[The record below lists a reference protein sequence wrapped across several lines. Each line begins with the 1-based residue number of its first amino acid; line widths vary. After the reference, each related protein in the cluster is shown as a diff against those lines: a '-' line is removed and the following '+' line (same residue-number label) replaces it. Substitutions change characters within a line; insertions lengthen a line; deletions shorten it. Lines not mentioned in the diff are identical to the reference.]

1 MSDNHEPENNPALT
15 PDHLGLEPGKR
26 VQGTALLAIAV
37 ASVMIVLKGGAWVLT
52 GSVALLGSF
61 LDSIMDLSL
70 SVMNFFAIRHAQT
83 PADEEHRFGHGKAE
97 ALAALVQGAMLSLA
111 ALFLVYES
119 VQAFRSPQVLSET
132 NIGIIVIAISIGL
145 TFGLVLVQRRVAKAT
160 NSVAIH
166 ADSAHYAGDLYMN
179 MGVLGALVLSGPL
192 GFIYADPVLGVFVA
206 GLLAKSAWEIFTA
219 AADQLMDS
227 ELEDASRDKIKQ
239 IILSHPDVL
248 GLHDL
253 RTRRA
258 GLSSFIQCHIELD
271 GAMTLNQAHKISD
284 KVEAMVVQ
292 AFPGAEVLVHQDPE
306 GHEELT
312 DLEQS

>member
-1 MSDNHEPENNPALT
+1 MKHNHET
-15 PDHLGLEPGKR
+15 PPDPSLHHDPLALEPGKR
-26 VQGTALLAIAV
+26 VQGAALLAILV

-83 PADEEHRFGHGKAE
+83 PADKEHRFGHGKAE

-119 VQAFRSPQVLSET
+119 AKAFRNPQVLSET
-132 NIGIIVIAISIGL
+132 NIGIIVIGISIVL
-145 TFGLVLVQRRVAKAT
+145 TFGLVVVQRRVAKAT
-160 NSVAIH
+160 HSVAVH
-166 ADSAHYAGDLYMN
+166 ADSAHYAGDLYIN
-179 MGVLGALVLSGPL
+179 VGVLGALVLSGPM
-192 GFIYADPVLGVFVA
+192 GFVYADPVLGVFVA
-206 GLLAKSAWEIFTA
+206 GLLARSAWQVFTA

-227 ELEDASRDKIKQ
+227 ELEDETRDKIKQ

-271 GAMTLNQAHKISD
+271 GSMTLNQAHKISD
-284 KVEAMVVQ
+284 QVEASVMR
-292 AFPGAEVLVHQDPE
+292 AFPGAEVLVHQDPQ

-312 DLEQS
+312 DLQQS

>member
-1 MSDNHEPENNPALT
+1 MSEHHH
-15 PDHLGLEPGKR
+15 DHIGLQPGKR
-26 VQGTALLAIAV
+26 VQGTALLAILV
-37 ASVMIVLKGGAWVLT
+37 ASVMIVMKGFAWLLT

-97 ALAALVQGAMLSLA
+97 ALAALVQGAALSLA
-111 ALFLVYES
+111 ALFLVVEAVRAMLTPSVLQES
-119 VQAFRSPQVLSET
+119 T
-132 NIGIIVIAISIGL
+132 IGIIVIAVSIVL
-145 TFGLVLVQRRVAKAT
+145 TGGLVMVQRRVAKAT

-179 MGVLGALVLSGPL
+179 MGVIAALVLSGPM
-192 GFIYADPVLGVFVA
+192 GFVYADPVLGLVVA
-206 GLLAKSAWEIFTA
+206 AILAKSAWDIFSA
-219 AADQLMDS
+219 AADQLMDR
-227 ELEDASRDKIKQ
+227 ELDDDIREEIKQ
-239 IILSHPDVL
+239 IILSHPQVL

-258 GLSSFIQCHIELD
+258 GLSSFVQCHIELD
-271 GAMTLNQAHKISD
+271 GAMTLNNAHQISD
-284 KVEAMVVQ
+284 AVEASVMTKL
-292 AFPGAEVLVHQDPE
+292 PGVEVLIHQDPE

-312 DLEQS
+312 PLEQS

>member
-1 MSDNHEPENNPALT
+1 MSDPHHNTMELT
-15 PDHLGLEPGKR
+15 PGKR

-37 ASVMIVLKGGAWVLT
+37 ASVMIVMKGIAWVMT

-83 PADEEHRFGHGKAE
+83 PADAEHRFGHGKAE

-111 ALFLVYES
+111 AAFLVFE
-119 VQAFRSPQVLSET
+119 AAAAALDPKPLSEST
-132 NIGIIVIAISIGL
+132 VGIIVIAVSIVL
-145 TFGLVLVQRRVAKAT
+145 TFGLVMVQRRVAKAT
-160 NSVAIH
+160 QSVAIQ

-179 MGVLGALVLSGPL
+179 LGVIAALVLSGPL
-192 GFIYADPVLGVFVA
+192 GLAYADPAIGFIVA
-206 GLLAKSAWEIFTA
+206 GLLAKSAWEIFA
-219 AADQLMDS
+219 SAADQLMDR
-227 ELEDASRDKIKQ
+227 ELDDATRDEIKRL
-239 IILSHPDVL
+239 ILSHPQVR

-271 GAMTLNQAHKISD
+271 GAMTLNTAHQISD
-284 KVEAMVVQ
+284 AVEASVM
-292 AFPGAEVLVHQDPE
+292 AKFPGAEVLIHQDPE

-312 DLEQS
+312 PLQQS

>member
-1 MSDNHEPENNPALT
+1 MSEHHH
-15 PDHLGLEPGKR
+15 DHIGLQPGKR
-26 VQGTALLAIAV
+26 VQGTALLAILV
-37 ASVMIVLKGGAWVLT
+37 ASVMIVMKGFAWLLT

-97 ALAALVQGAMLSLA
+97 ALAALVQGVALSLA
-111 ALFLVYES
+111 ALFLVVEAVRAMLTPSVLQES
-119 VQAFRSPQVLSET
+119 T
-132 NIGIIVIAISIGL
+132 IGIIVIAVSIVL
-145 TFGLVLVQRRVAKAT
+145 TGGLVMVQRRVAKAT

-179 MGVLGALVLSGPL
+179 MGVIAALVLSGPM
-192 GFIYADPVLGVFVA
+192 GFVYADPVLGLVVA
-206 GLLAKSAWEIFTA
+206 AILAKSAWDIFSA
-219 AADQLMDS
+219 AADQLMDR
-227 ELEDASRDKIKQ
+227 ELDDDIREEIKQ
-239 IILSHPDVL
+239 IILSHPQVL

-258 GLSSFIQCHIELD
+258 GLSSFVQCHIELD
-271 GAMTLNQAHKISD
+271 GAMTLNNAHQISD
-284 KVEAMVVQ
+284 AVEASVM
-292 AFPGAEVLVHQDPE
+292 AKLPGVEVLIHQDPE

-312 DLEQS
+312 PLEQS

>member
-1 MSDNHEPENNPALT
+1 MSEHHH
-15 PDHLGLEPGKR
+15 DHIGLQPGKR
-26 VQGTALLAIAV
+26 VQGTALLAILV
-37 ASVMIVLKGGAWVLT
+37 ASVMIVMKGFAWLLT

-97 ALAALVQGAMLSLA
+97 ALAALVQGAALSLA
-111 ALFLVYES
+111 ALFLVVEAVRAMLMPSVLQES
-119 VQAFRSPQVLSET
+119 T
-132 NIGIIVIAISIGL
+132 IGIIVIAVSIVL
-145 TFGLVLVQRRVAKAT
+145 TGGLVMVQRRVAKAT

-179 MGVLGALVLSGPL
+179 MGVIAALVLSGPM
-192 GFIYADPVLGVFVA
+192 GFVYADPVLGLVVVA
-206 GLLAKSAWEIFTA
+206 ILAKSAWDIFSA
-219 AADQLMDS
+219 AADQLMDR
-227 ELEDASRDKIKQ
+227 ELDDRIREEIKQ
-239 IILSHPDVL
+239 IILSHPQVL

-258 GLSSFIQCHIELD
+258 GLSSFVQCHIELD
-271 GAMTLNQAHKISD
+271 GAMTLNNAHQISD
-284 KVEAMVVQ
+284 AVEASVMTKL
-292 AFPGAEVLVHQDPE
+292 PGVEVLIHQDPE

-312 DLEQS
+312 PLEQS

>member
-1 MSDNHEPENNPALT
+1 MSEHHHNHI
-15 PDHLGLEPGKR
+15 GLQPGKR
-26 VQGTALLAIAV
+26 VQGTALLAILV
-37 ASVMIVLKGGAWVLT
+37 ASVMIVMKGFAWLLT

-97 ALAALVQGAMLSLA
+97 ALAALVQGAALSLA
-111 ALFLVYES
+111 ALFLVVEAVRAMLTPSVLQES
-119 VQAFRSPQVLSET
+119 T
-132 NIGIIVIAISIGL
+132 IGIIVIAVSIVL
-145 TFGLVLVQRRVAKAT
+145 TGGLVMVQRRVAKAT

-179 MGVLGALVLSGPL
+179 MGVIAALVLSGPM
-192 GFIYADPVLGVFVA
+192 GFVYADPVLGLVVA
-206 GLLAKSAWEIFTA
+206 AILAKSAWGIFSA
-219 AADQLMDS
+219 AADQLMDR
-227 ELEDASRDKIKQ
+227 ELDDDIREEIKQ
-239 IILSHPDVL
+239 IILSHPQVL

-258 GLSSFIQCHIELD
+258 GLSSFVQCHIELD
-271 GAMTLNQAHKISD
+271 GAMTLNNAHQISD
-284 KVEAMVVQ
+284 AVEASVM
-292 AFPGAEVLVHQDPE
+292 AKFPGVEVLIHQDPE

-312 DLEQS
+312 PLEQS

>member
-1 MSDNHEPENNPALT
+1 MSEHHH
-15 PDHLGLEPGKR
+15 DHIGLQPGKR
-26 VQGTALLAIAV
+26 VQGTALLAILV
-37 ASVMIVLKGGAWVLT
+37 ASVMIVMKGFAWLLT

-97 ALAALVQGAMLSLA
+97 ALAALVQGAALSLA
-111 ALFLVYES
+111 ALFLVVEAVRAMLTPSVLQES
-119 VQAFRSPQVLSET
+119 T
-132 NIGIIVIAISIGL
+132 IGIIVIAVSIVL
-145 TFGLVLVQRRVAKAT
+145 TGGLVMVQRRVAKAT

-179 MGVLGALVLSGPL
+179 MGVIAALVLSGPM
-192 GFIYADPVLGVFVA
+192 GFVYADPVLGLVVA
-206 GLLAKSAWEIFTA
+206 AILAKSAWDIFSA
-219 AADQLMDS
+219 AADQLMDR
-227 ELEDASRDKIKQ
+227 ELDDDIREEIKQ
-239 IILSHPDVL
+239 IILSHPQVL

-258 GLSSFIQCHIELD
+258 GLSSFVQCHIELD
-271 GAMTLNQAHKISD
+271 GAMTLNNAHQISD
-284 KVEAMVVQ
+284 VVEASVM
-292 AFPGAEVLVHQDPE
+292 AKLPGVEVLIHQDPE

-312 DLEQS
+312 PLEQS